1 MSVNTYC
8 TAERKCYSDHLFY
21 VVNQNSGF
29 NIILQDLTKFLT
41 DFQADFTPTFL
52 VRSWGDTSLN
62 KKFMIIMRDIQISSV
77 LDWINH
83 LECFI
88 TDTVS
93 GANCLNCSAFLYWK
107 NSGENFL

>member
-21 VVNQNSGF
+21 VYIRIQDLILF
-29 NIILQDLTKFLT
+29 CKILQKFLT
-41 DFQADFTPTFL
+41 DFQTDFTPIFL

-77 LDWINH
+77 LDWIIPYNCH
-83 LECFI
+83 FFTLTQFLENKI
-88 TDTVS
+88 YTQKTRKLQQ
-93 GANCLNCSAFLYWK
+93 NTQ
-107 NSGENFL
+107 